1 MASDWTT
8 PSVVPTLNAAK
19 SAGDIKRIPSI
30 DTQALP
36 FLPPVFIS
44 QEREDTAHLPAV
56 LDMRDLTGF
65 LVLVVLF
72 VPAITSVQSAG
83 PAAFLYWVLALF
95 TFLLPSVFVMRWL
108 VRHFPGQ
115 GAPYFW
121 AIRILGA
128 KCSFLPPFSSS
139 SPVRIPIITTTRI

>member
-8 PSVVPTLNAAK
+8 PPVVPTLNAAK
-19 SAGDIKRIPSI
+19 SAGDIKRNTSI

-56 LDMRDLTGF
+56 LDIRVLTGF

-72 VPAITSVQSAG
+72 VPAIISVQSSG
-83 PAAFLYWVLALF
+83 PSALLYCLLALLL
-95 TFLLPSVFVMRWL
+95 FLLPSLFVSL
-108 VRHFPGQ
+108 
-115 GAPYFW
+115 
-121 AIRILGA
+121 
-128 KCSFLPPFSSS
+128 
-139 SPVRIPIITTTRI
+139 